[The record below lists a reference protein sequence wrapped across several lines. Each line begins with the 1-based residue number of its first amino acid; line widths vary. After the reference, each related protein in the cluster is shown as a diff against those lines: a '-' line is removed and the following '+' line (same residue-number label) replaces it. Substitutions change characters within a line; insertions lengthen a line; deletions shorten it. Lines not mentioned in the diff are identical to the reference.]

1 MTAVDD
7 RLEALEASAARLEAV
22 VNDLTPDQIN
32 GQSYPTK
39 WTIAQVLSH
48 LGSGAVIMRG
58 GIDATVSGQPLAEG
72 FNQSVWDE
80 WNAKLPS
87 AQASDALVADRALLG
102 RLAALTDAER
112 AAFQF
117 SMGPFTLD
125 LAAFLGLRLNEHVL
139 HTWDIDVVLQPSAT
153 LPNDAVGIVV
163 DSLEMITGFAGK
175 SDGNERVIAI
185 HTTDPARSF
194 ELTVGPERVALAPT
208 TDSASASVELPSEA
222 FIRLVYGRLD
232 PTHTPSGIDS
242 PALDPLRSMFTG
254 V

>member
-7 RLEALEASAARLEAV
+7 RLDALEASAARLTALV
-22 VNDLTPDQIN
+22 HDLTPDQIN

-58 GIDATVSGQPLAEG
+58 GLDATVSGQSVPEG

-80 WNAKLPS
+80 WNAKSPS
-87 AQASDALVADRALLG
+87 AQASEALAADRALLD
-102 RLAALTDAER
+102 RLAALTAPER

-117 SMGPFTLD
+117 SMGPFQLD
-125 LAAFLGLRLNEHVL
+125 LAGFLALRLNEHVL
-139 HTWDIDVVLQPSAT
+139 HTWDIAVVVHPDAT
-153 LPNDAVGIVV
+153 LSSDAVGIVI
-163 DSLEMITGFAGK
+163 DGLEMIAGFAGK
-175 SDGNERVIAI
+175 SDGDERVLAI
-185 HTTDPARSF
+185 HTTEPERSF
-194 ELTVGPERVALAPT
+194 ALTVGPERVSLAPT
-208 TDSASASVELPSEA
+208 TDPGASSVELPSEA

-232 PTHTPSGIDS
+232 PAHTPSGIDS